1 MPRRRSNRN
10 TNNSERA
17 TGGFQWHQ
25 HNQNSYLEGSED
37 FSREPPQPHWKN
49 PRDNG
54 ATSQREPLLQDGHN
68 NLEKPRMES
77 TQQPEDGT
85 VPPQGVDGW
94 RRKVAVAAMD
104 AEFCEGVYRGHSMEK
119 EGSAARV
126 DGTPPVVHIT
136 SKPPPSESS
145 SANPSKL
152 ESTPRSEPKDIS
164 KDNETSNH
172 GGNDGNEGGND
183 GDEGGNDGD
192 DGDEKDK
199 ESFSTST
206 SPSFYASYPDVLAQ
220 MSVLAAIQQYGSF
233 EPAILELLKARS
245 LQHDT
250 LHNDRKDKSKIAW
263 YAAKLGAALGAY
275 NEKVIAR
282 QPVRRGPAADA

>member
-1 MPRRRSNRN
+1 MRSISPPEQGRVRTLRRAYTPRQRVFSDRTRGGQHYSGANARARGKMPRRRSNRN

-17 TGGFQWHQ
+17 SGGFQWHQ

-104 AEFCEGVYRGHSMEK
+104 AEFCEGVYRGHSME
-119 EGSAARV
+119 
-126 DGTPPVVHIT
+126 
-136 SKPPPSESS
+136 SESF
-145 SANPSKL
+145 
-152 ESTPRSEPKDIS
+152 
-164 KDNETSNH
+164 
-172 GGNDGNEGGND
+172 NDQD
-183 GDEGGNDGD
+183 
-192 DGDEKDK
+192 
-199 ESFSTST
+199 
-206 SPSFYASYPDVLAQ
+206 L
-220 MSVLAAIQQYGSF
+220 GS
-233 EPAILELLKARS
+233 
-245 LQHDT
+245 
-250 LHNDRKDKSKIAW
+250 W
-263 YAAKLGAALGAY
+263 
-275 NEKVIAR
+275 
-282 QPVRRGPAADA
+282 

>member
-1 MPRRRSNRN
+1 MYELLDSYRPASSRPPWQNAGRLRDQRARRMRSISPPEQSRVRTLRRAYTPRQRVFSDRTRGEQHYSGANARARGKMPRRRSNRN

-17 TGGFQWHQ
+17 SGGFQWHQ

-104 AEFCEGVYRGHSMEK
+104 AEFCEGVYRGHSMESK
-119 EGSAARV
+119 SFNDQDLGS
-126 DGTPPVVHIT
+126 
-136 SKPPPSESS
+136 
-145 SANPSKL
+145 
-152 ESTPRSEPKDIS
+152 
-164 KDNETSNH
+164 
-172 GGNDGNEGGND
+172 
-183 GDEGGNDGD
+183 
-192 DGDEKDK
+192 
-199 ESFSTST
+199 
-206 SPSFYASYPDVLAQ
+206 
-220 MSVLAAIQQYGSF
+220 
-233 EPAILELLKARS
+233 
-245 LQHDT
+245 
-250 LHNDRKDKSKIAW
+250 W
-263 YAAKLGAALGAY
+263 
-275 NEKVIAR
+275 
-282 QPVRRGPAADA
+282 